1 MCADVSGDIGSVDP
15 SLFVPFPENKGGVN
29 RVPDDLSGGNFVDN
43 VNDIYQIFSR
53 LRRARKISI
62 SPLEIAYCDN
72 FSAAFGGGKT
82 HQLDV
87 IAKFWAAPADPADP
101 SRHNGGVNWKGGVNR
116 TYIP

>member
-1 MCADVSGDIGSVDP
+1 MKSGDIGSVDP

-53 LRRARKISI
+53 LRRARKIPV

-72 FSAAFGGGKT
+72 FSSAFGGAKT

-87 IAKFWAAPADPADP
+87 IAKFWAAPTDPADP
-101 SRHNGGVNWKGGVNR
+101 SRAISGKQRGGSDERGVR
-116 TYIP
+116 